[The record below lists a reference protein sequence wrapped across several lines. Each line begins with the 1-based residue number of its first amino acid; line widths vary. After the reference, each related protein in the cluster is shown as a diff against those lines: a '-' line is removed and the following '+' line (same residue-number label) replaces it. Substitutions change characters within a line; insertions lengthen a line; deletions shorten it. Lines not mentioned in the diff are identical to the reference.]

1 MKPSRYNYIVP
12 FGKKTIFFNGLT
24 EQFFSVQAEH
34 TEAYETILASP
45 DEYDAKVHSFIDKM
59 KASGFV
65 LDDDVDELASVREKF
80 ETLRESH
87 QYFLM
92 VLPTY
97 QCNLRCWYCIQKH
110 ENMFM
115 TSETLERVK
124 KLIVNKL
131 SDPEITEFHLSWFGG
146 EPLMAYDLVL
156 ELTLFAR
163 DYCREI
169 GKDFSSAITTNGTL
183 LTPSRIEA
191 LREAGVVN
199 YQITIDGDRDTH
211 NSVKQLGDN
220 LAYDTT
226 LRNINLIAKHTHVT
240 LRFNYTHENLKADRI
255 YESLKSI
262 LDTDV
267 TNNISFMLY
276 KVWQEKQE
284 SVSVNEVD
292 RLFNLGKK
300 TGMSSMLVTSG
311 ICYTDHFHYDCVFPN
326 GHIGKCDNHN
336 PEEMPGILQ
345 EDGSILWTEDVEDYY
360 STHLFVDGKQAE
372 CEQCKYLPVCWG
384 PCLVKREV
392 MLRNGGKIKC
402 YQSNP
407 DDLVNGVI
415 LNQCK
420 TILQETPC

>member
-34 TEAYETILASP
+34 KEAYETILSSP
-45 DEYDAKVHSFIDKM
+45 DEYDANVHSFIDKM
-59 KASGFV
+59 KANGFV
-65 LDDDVDELASVREKF
+65 IDDDVDELASVREKF
-80 ETLRESH
+80 EALRKSH
-87 QYFLM
+87 QYYLM

-146 EPLMAYDLVL
+146 EPLMAYDKVL

-191 LREAGVVN
+191 LREAGVAN

-211 NSVKQLGDN
+211 NSVKQLGNN

-226 LRNINLIAKHTHVT
+226 LKNINLIAKHTHVT

-255 YESLKSI
+255 YESLKST
-262 LDTDV
+262 LDLK
-267 TNNISFMLY
+267 NSRNITFMLF
-276 KVWQEKQE
+276 KVWQE
-284 SVSVNEVD
+284 NEEDIAKEDVD
-292 RLFNLGKK
+292 RLFNYGIQLG
-300 TGMSSMLVTSG
+300 MRSSLATSG
-311 ICYTDHFHYDCVFPN
+311 VCYADRVHYDCVFPN

-336 PEEMPGILQ
+336 PEDMPGILQ
-345 EDGSILWTEDVEDYY
+345 EDGSILWTEEMEDFY
-360 STHLFVDGKQAE
+360 SPHLFDGRQAQCAE
-372 CEQCKYLPVCWG
+372 CRCLPVCWG
-384 PCLVKREV
+384 PCIAKRET
-392 MLRNGGKIKC
+392 MLRNKGEIHCLHQDRDKWLTGI
-402 YQSNP
+402 
-407 DDLVNGVI
+407 V
-415 LNQCK
+415 LNHCK
-420 TILQETPC
+420 AIMQETPC